1 VQFRVQWGSIT
12 LRLLALPEEG
22 MGTMTETDSDAADV
36 ILAYRKRRQ
45 RIIPLILGGLAVV
58 LLVVGVFFVV
68 LWFTGD
74 SPPAMPGFLATKTF
88 TPTATNTPLPPT
100 ATPTITNTPEPSLTP
115 TPEGP
120 LTYIVE
126 SGDTLSSIADQ
137 FGVDVL
143 LLMTYNGITDAN
155 QLFVNDELIIP
166 LPGSDLPTSTP
177 LPENLLPGQEIQYVV
192 LPGDT
197 LETIAAQFNST
208 ADAIAKR
215 NEIED
220 TNAIGVGQILFV
232 PVNIATPT
240 PTFTPTAPEAT
251 QTPQS

>member
-1 VQFRVQWGSIT
+1 MEFRVQWGSIT

-22 MGTMTETDSDAADV
+22 IGTMTETDSDAADV

-45 RIIPLILGGLAVV
+45 RVIPLILGGLAVV

-88 TPTATNTPLPPT
+88 TPTITNTPLPPT
-100 ATPTITNTPEPSLTP
+100 ATPTITNTPEPSSTP
-115 TPEGP
+115 TPQGP

-143 LLMTYNGITDAN
+143 LLMAYNGITDAN

-166 LPGSDLPTSTP
+166 LPDSDLPTSTP
-177 LPENLLPGQEIQYVV
+177 LPENLYPGQEIQYVV

-208 ADAIAKR
+208 ADAIAVR

-220 TNAIGVGQILFV
+220 TNAIGVGQILIV

-240 PTFTPTAPEAT
+240 PTFTPTTQEAT
-251 QTPQS
+251 QTPAS

>member
-1 VQFRVQWGSIT
+1 MSEI
-12 LRLLALPEEG
+12 
-22 MGTMTETDSDAADV
+22 DNDAADV

-58 LLVVGVFFVV
+58 LLVVGIFFVV

-74 SPPAMPGFLATKTF
+74 TPPAMPGFLATD
-88 TPTATNTPLPPT
+88 TPTPTVTSTPLPPT
-100 ATPTITNTPEPSLTP
+100 PIPTITNTPEPSLTP

-120 LTYIVE
+120 QTYIVE
-126 SGDTLSSIADQ
+126 AGDTLSSIADQ
-137 FGVDVL
+137 FEVDVL
-143 LLMTYNGITDAN
+143 LLMAYNGITDAN

-166 LPGSDLPTSTP
+166 IPGSELPTPTA
-177 LPENLLPGQEIQYVV
+177 LPENLLPGQEIEYMV

-208 ADAIAKR
+208 ADAIAER

-240 PTFTPTAPEAT
+240 PTFTPGAVEAT
-251 QTPQS
+251 ETPQG

>member
-1 VQFRVQWGSIT
+1 
-12 LRLLALPEEG
+12 
-22 MGTMTETDSDAADV
+22 MGLNDPSSKGGERMMTDTDSDANE
-36 ILAYRKRRQ
+36 IIMAYRKRRQ
-45 RIIPLILGGLAVV
+45 RIIPLVLGGLAVV
-58 LLVVGVFFVV
+58 LLVVGIFFVV

-74 SPPAMPGFLATKTF
+74 TPPAMPGFLATD
-88 TPTATNTPLPPT
+88 TPTATITNTPPP
-100 ATPTITNTPEPSLTP
+100 ATPTSTITNTPEPSLTP

-120 LTYIVE
+120 LTYLVE

-143 LLMTYNGITDAN
+143 VLMAFNGITDAN

-166 LPGSDLPTSTP
+166 IPGSDLPTPTA
-177 LPENLLPGQEIQYVV
+177 LPENLFPGQEIEYMV

-208 ADAIAKR
+208 AEAIAER

-220 TNAIGVGQILFV
+220 TNAIGIGQILLV

-240 PTFTPTAPEAT
+240 PTFTPSAPEAT
-251 QTPQS
+251 ETPSS

>member
-1 VQFRVQWGSIT
+1 
-12 LRLLALPEEG
+12 
-22 MGTMTETDSDAADV
+22 MMTETDSDAAD
-36 ILAYRKRRQ
+36 IIMAYRKRRQ
-45 RIIPLILGGLAVV
+45 RIIPLVLGGLAVV

-74 SPPAMPGFLATKTF
+74 SPPAMPGFLATD
-88 TPTATNTPLPPT
+88 TPTATITNTPLPAT
-100 ATPTITNTPEPSLTP
+100 ATGTITNTPEPSLTP

-120 LTYIVE
+120 LTYLVE
-126 SGDTLSSIADQ
+126 AGDTLSSISDE

-143 LLMTYNGITDAN
+143 VLMAFNGITDAN

-166 LPGSDLPTSTP
+166 IPGSDLPTPTA
-177 LPENLLPGQEIQYVV
+177 LPENLFPGQEIEYMV

-197 LETIAAQFNST
+197 LETIAAEFNST
-208 ADAIAKR
+208 ADAIAER

-220 TNAIGVGQILFV
+220 TNAIGIGQILLV

-240 PTFTPTAPEAT
+240 PTFTPSAPEASE
-251 QTPQS
+251 TPSS

>member
-1 VQFRVQWGSIT
+1 MGLNDPSH
-12 LRLLALPEEG
+12 EEG
-22 MGTMTETDSDAADV
+22 NDMMTDTDSDAADV
-36 ILAYRKRRQ
+36 IMAYRKRRQ

-74 SPPAMPGFLATKTF
+74 MPPAMPGFLATKT
-88 TPTATNTPLPPT
+88 PPATVSNTPPPPT
-100 ATPTITNTPEPSLTP
+100 VTPTITNTPEPSLTP

-120 LTYIVE
+120 QKYLVE
-126 SGDTLSSIADQ
+126 SGDTLSSIADR
-137 FGVDVL
+137 FDVDVL
-143 LLMTYNGITDAN
+143 ILMAYNSITDAD

-166 LPGSDLPTSTP
+166 LPDADLPTPTP
-177 LPENLLPGQEIQYVV
+177 LPENLLPGQEIEYMV

-208 ADAIAKR
+208 ADAIAER

-220 TNAIGVGQILFV
+220 TNAIGIGQILLV

-240 PTFTPTAPEAT
+240 PTFTPDAPEAT
-251 QTPQS
+251 ETPSS

>member
-1 VQFRVQWGSIT
+1 
-12 LRLLALPEEG
+12 
-22 MGTMTETDSDAADV
+22 MTENDSDAADV

-45 RIIPLILGGLAVV
+45 RIVPLILGGMAVV

-68 LWFTGD
+68 MWFTGD
-74 SPPAMPGFLATKTF
+74 TPPAMPGFLATKTP
-88 TPTATNTPLPPT
+88 TPTVTATPLPPT
-100 ATPTITNTPEPSLTP
+100 ATPTITDTPEPSLTP

-126 SGDTLSSIADQ
+126 PGDTLSSIADQ
-137 FGVDVL
+137 FEVDVL
-143 LLMTYNGITDAN
+143 LLMAYNGITDAN

-166 LPGSDLPTSTP
+166 VAGSELPTPTP
-177 LPENLLPGQEIQYVV
+177 LPENLLPGQEIQYMV

-208 ADAIAKR
+208 ADAIANR
-215 NEIED
+215 NDIED
-220 TNAIGVGQILFV
+220 TNAIGIGQILII

-240 PTFTPTAPEAT
+240 PTFTPSAPAAT
-251 QTPQS
+251 NTPTS